1 MVNMWAERVI
11 LVCVLLLSAVAVPA
25 SLVDAAAADSVSL
38 LIMPEESI
46 NYTIC
51 VLNGTL
57 WAKIDGTYPMHL
69 TSDVSGALPMLY
81 PIPPDTTNIHVTL
94 DDDELEW
101 SNYSEVDPTALHHTD
116 IGDWAM
122 IHCVIAPDRRDFV
135 LRIHYEHPVQVI
147 NGTHLFLY
155 DLNISPYLSPAS
167 TTSTAHFSIR
177 LETGVLGVNVYTTGF
192 NGTWSPISYLRSGEG
207 VAETVTFDVV
217 STYDKLV
224 GDVVVTLVDV
234 KVPEFPAWFV
244 LPLLAGATLIIG
256 VVCRKRFAKK

>member
-1 MVNMWAERVI
+1 MWAERVV
-11 LVCVLLLSAVAVPA
+11 LVCVLLLSAVAVSA
-25 SLVDAAAADSVSL
+25 SIVDAAVVASVPL

-57 WAKIDGTYPMHL
+57 WAKIDGTYPMRL

-94 DDDELEW
+94 DDAEVAW
-101 SNYSEVDPTALHHTD
+101 SNYSEVDPTARHQTD

-122 IHCVIAPDRRDFV
+122 IHCVIAPDSRDFV

-155 DLNISPYLSPAS
+155 DLNISPYLSSAS
-167 TTSTAHFSIR
+167 TASVAHFSIR
-177 LETGVLGVNVYTTGF
+177 LETGISEVNVYTTGF
-192 NGTWSPISYLRSGEG
+192 NGTWSPISYTRSGDG

-217 STYDKLV
+217 SKYGMLV

-234 KVPEFPAWFV
+234 EVLEFPAWFI
-244 LPLLAGATLIIG
+244 LPLLTGVTLAIG
-256 VVCRKRFAKK
+256 VACRKRFTKK